1 MDEIVY
7 TPQKAAYLRWMEQ
20 EGIPIFDGLAVED
33 VTELPRK
40 PWARMGGTGSYIQLK
55 GSGGVTGMYVVEI
68 PPGGALEPERHM
80 YDELLYVLK
89 GRGSTEVWYDG
100 MRKQAFEWSEGSLF
114 APPLNTWHRLYNGAR
129 ESAFLLA
136 VTTAPIIMDFFRDSD
151 FVFNNSYAFKSRYQG
166 EDSYFNM
173 STKRYKA
180 KRTSM
185 WDTNFI
191 ADARTAPLDAAPYK
205 VAEGGITCFEM
216 ADNSLIGHMSEWPSG
231 IYHKAH
237 YHAAGAI
244 LLVAEEPVE
253 DRRKIRFDVLESEEL
268 FEQQRIAVVAIK
280 LNPVPFLGQ
289 PPAFDH
295 ETHGIRHPLGRMGS
309 VRRKEEDLAGAN
321 RDVHD
326 LPALDRL
333 QDHLAFELIEELGSV
348 VDVIVLAVV
357 RPADDHDDEIVSLE
371 DLLVAHRRLEVA
383 PVLVDPPLQIQRL
396 RNHGV
401 PRR

>member
-1 MDEIVY
+1 MEEIVY
-7 TPQKAAYLRWMEQ
+7 TPQKAAYLRWIQQ

-40 PWARMGGTGSYIQLK
+40 PWARMGGTGSFIQLK

-68 PPGGALEPERHM
+68 PPGGALEPARHM

-89 GRGSTEVWYDG
+89 GRGSTEVWYEG

-151 FVFNNSYAFKSRYQG
+151 FVFNNPYAFKSRYKG

-180 KRTSM
+180 NRTSM

-205 VAEGGITCFEM
+205 VAEGGITCFSNLERRGVEGR
-216 ADNSLIGHMSEWPSG
+216 DRKSTRLNSSH
-231 IYHKAH
+231 
-237 YHAAGAI
+237 
-244 LLVAEEPVE
+244 
-253 DRRKIRFDVLESEEL
+253 
-268 FEQQRIAVVAIK
+268 
-280 LNPVPFLGQ
+280 
-289 PPAFDH
+289 
-295 ETHGIRHPLGRMGS
+295 
-309 VRRKEEDLAGAN
+309 
-321 RDVHD
+321 
-326 LPALDRL
+326 
-333 QDHLAFELIEELGSV
+333 
-348 VDVIVLAVV
+348 
-357 RPADDHDDEIVSLE
+357 
-371 DLLVAHRRLEVA
+371 
-383 PVLVDPPLQIQRL
+383 
-396 RNHGV
+396 
-401 PRR
+401 